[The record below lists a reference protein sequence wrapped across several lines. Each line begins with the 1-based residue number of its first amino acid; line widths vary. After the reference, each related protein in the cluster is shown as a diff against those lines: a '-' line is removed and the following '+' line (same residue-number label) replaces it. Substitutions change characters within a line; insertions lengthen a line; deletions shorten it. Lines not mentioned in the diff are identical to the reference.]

1 MEIQGLSP
9 KTSFLVSFSWLIAR
23 ISVVIVTPFFLEYDC
38 DNDLINFLKITFYS
52 TIFMV
57 GRGLTGNS
65 SNSPG
70 PGHYEHELND
80 ITAKERAPTYRIGS
94 ASRTERPNSGYVPGP
109 GNYETRGKEIGPK

>member
-57 GRGLTGNS
+57 GLQISYIIYKCLSKKMS
-65 SNSPG
+65 SEPSKCVQIIYFCIDYIFYG
-70 PGHYEHELND
+70 IFRFVVFILGV
-80 ITAKERAPTYRIGS
+80 I
-94 ASRTERPNSGYVPGP
+94 
-109 GNYETRGKEIGPK
+109 